1 MKLFSLLACLVCSG
15 ANVLDVDLRRLGE
28 MELRSMDE
36 GSYEDQGGGSYED
49 QNDQDPSSPEFTDK
63 APTAKEVQGM
73 LANQGPVIVAKPK
86 EDKPPTL
93 GSNQQLQ
100 DKVVNTPVVKVKMS
114 IPIACKI
121 FNAKSD
127 EGEVTKQVVKDSI
140 AAVSTASVLEL
151 QCDTPETRT
160 RGRSLAAGDA
170 AQYTFS
176 VEIPEGTEAS
186 VIESNLKTAAG
197 NGNLLN
203 TIKSKALAKGVATEA
218 LLSASPILVILQLTQ
233 GTVTQTVQVVV
244 DMPNEELT
252 EEEKDDDGLSDGEI
266 AAIVI
271 CTLIFVIGVSI
282 GLWAYC
288 KQTETPG
295 KPNNVEPSQPKVYM
309 GGDAIPGAEAE
320 NQLEQKID
328 APGYNV

>member
-1 MKLFSLLACLVCSG
+1 
-15 ANVLDVDLRRLGE
+15 
-28 MELRSMDE
+28 MDE

-100 DKVVNTPVVKVKMS
+100 DKVVNTPVVKVTMS

-121 FNAKSD
+121 FNAESD
-127 EGEVTKQVVKDSI
+127 EGEATKQVVKDSI

-203 TIKSKALAKGVATEA
+203 TIKSKALAAGVATEA

-244 DMPNEELT
+244 DMPKEELT

>member
-1 MKLFSLLACLVCSG
+1 LFSLLACLVCSG

-100 DKVVNTPVVKVKMS
+100 DKVVNTPVVKVTMS

-121 FNAKSD
+121 FNAESD
-127 EGEVTKQVVKDSI
+127 EGEATKQVVKDSI

-203 TIKSKALAKGVATEA
+203 TIKSKALAAGVATEA

-244 DMPNEELT
+244 DMPKEELT

>member
-1 MKLFSLLACLVCSG
+1 
-15 ANVLDVDLRRLGE
+15 
-28 MELRSMDE
+28 MDE
-36 GSYEDQGGGSYED
+36 GSYEDQDGGSYED
-49 QNDQDPSSPEFTDK
+49 QIDQDPSSPKFTDE

-73 LANQGPVIVAKPK
+73 LANQGPVVVAKPK
-86 EDKPPTL
+86 EDKPPTP
-93 GSNQQLQ
+93 GPNQQLQ
-100 DKVVNTPVVKVKMS
+100 DIVVNTPVVKVKMS
-114 IPIACKI
+114 IPIACKT

-127 EGEVTKQVVKDSI
+127 EGEATKKVVKDSI
-140 AAVSTASVLEL
+140 AAVSTARVLEL
-151 QCDTPETRT
+151 QCDTPETRN

-203 TIKSKALAKGVATEA
+203 TIKLKAFAAGVATEA
-218 LLSASPILVILQLTQ
+218 LLSASPILIILQLTQ

-244 DMPNEELT
+244 DMPKEELT
-252 EEEKDDDGLSDGEI
+252 EEEKDDGGFSDGEI
-266 AAIVI
+266 VAIVI
-271 CTLIFVIGVSI
+271 CTLIFVAGVSI

-295 KPNNVEPSQPKVYM
+295 KPTNVEPSQPKVYM
-309 GGDAIPGAEAE
+309 GGDAIRGEEAE